1 MKKRQKRQCSPSQS
15 TSPRSSATPYS
26 LSLPSVSS
34 AVHFSLLSSVLPP
47 CSSVSSV
54 VVLRPEPQRMI
65 YWFHCLSIFPPQEV
79 CFMFESLSQ
88 RLDSVFDR
96 LRGKGKVT
104 EKDVTDAMREVR
116 QALLEADVNFKLVKQ
131 FVSRV
136 QERAVG
142 VEVLESLSP
151 AQQVIGIVH
160 EELVK
165 MLGGEDD
172 AKGKIQFA
180 GQPPTIIML
189 VGLQGS
195 GKTTQAAKLANYFR
209 KQGQKPGM
217 VAADMQ
223 RPAAVQQLQQLGR
236 QLDIPVYAEPAGNKP
251 VDITQ
256 RSLKWARE
264 QALTILILDT
274 AGRLHIDE
282 DLMHEVATIRQ
293 RTQPQEVLLVVDAMT
308 GQDAVRVS
316 DEFNKTVGLTGLIL
330 TKMDGDARGGAAL
343 SVRQVTGVPIKFMG
357 TGEKLDALEQFYPDR
372 LAQRILGMGDVM
384 SLIERAREQVDE
396 QQAAKMAKK
405 MGSGHFD
412 LEDFL
417 QQMRQVRKMGPMAQL
432 LEMIPG
438 MGKALS
444 DPQVKAALEGD
455 QMKQT
460 EAIILSMTM
469 EERHNPDI
477 LNGSRKR
484 RIAKGSG
491 TTPQEINQLL
501 ASFKQAQT
509 MMKQMM
515 AMQQPGR
522 KGRRGRFGGVGGGLG
537 GLGGLGGGSPFGQ

>member
-1 MKKRQKRQCSPSQS
+1 
-15 TSPRSSATPYS
+15 
-26 LSLPSVSS
+26 
-34 AVHFSLLSSVLPP
+34 
-47 CSSVSSV
+47 
-54 VVLRPEPQRMI
+54 
-65 YWFHCLSIFPPQEV
+65 
-79 CFMFESLSQ
+79 MFESLSQ
-88 RLDSVFDR
+88 RLDSVFER
-96 LRGKGKVT
+96 LRGKGRITEQDVT
-104 EKDVTDAMREVR
+104 EAMREVR

-131 FVSRV
+131 FVARV
-136 QERAVG
+136 QERAMAAVG
-142 VEVLESLSP
+142 TEVLSGVTA
-151 AQQVIGIVH
+151 AQQIFGIVH
-160 EELVK
+160 EELVT
-165 MLGGEDD
+165 MLGGEDEGS
-172 AKGKIQFA
+172 GKIQFA
-180 GQPPTIIML
+180 GAPPTIIML

-195 GKTTQAAKLANYFR
+195 GKTTHAGKLANWFR
-209 KQGQKPGM
+209 KNGQKPGM

-223 RPAAVQQLQQLGR
+223 RPAAVQQLQQIGR

-308 GQDAVRVS
+308 GQDAVRVA

-384 SLIERAREQVDE
+384 SLIERAREQIDE
-396 QQAAKMAKK
+396 KQAEKMARK
-405 MGSGHFD
+405 MGTGRFD

-417 QQMRQVRKMGPMAQL
+417 QQMRSMRKMGPMAQL

-522 KGRRGRFGGVGGGLG
+522 KGRRGRLGGLGGGLG

>member
-1 MKKRQKRQCSPSQS
+1 
-15 TSPRSSATPYS
+15 
-26 LSLPSVSS
+26 
-34 AVHFSLLSSVLPP
+34 
-47 CSSVSSV
+47 
-54 VVLRPEPQRMI
+54 
-65 YWFHCLSIFPPQEV
+65 
-79 CFMFESLSQ
+79 MFESLSQ
-88 RLDSVFDR
+88 RLDSVFER
-96 LRGKGKVT
+96 LRGKGRITEQDVT
-104 EKDVTDAMREVR
+104 EAMREVR

-131 FVSRV
+131 FVARV
-136 QERAVG
+136 QERAMATVG
-142 VEVLESLSP
+142 AEVLSGVTA
-151 AQQVIGIVH
+151 AQQIFGIVH
-160 EELVK
+160 EELVT
-165 MLGGEDD
+165 MLGGEDEGS
-172 AKGKIQFA
+172 GKIQFA
-180 GQPPTIIML
+180 GAPPTIIML

-195 GKTTQAAKLANYFR
+195 GKTTHAGKLANWFR
-209 KQGQKPGM
+209 KNGQKPGM

-223 RPAAVQQLQQLGR
+223 RPAAVQQLQQIGR

-282 DLMHEVATIRQ
+282 ELMHEVATIRQ
-293 RTQPQEVLLVVDAMT
+293 RTKPQEALLVVDAMT
-308 GQDAVRVS
+308 GQDAVRVA

-384 SLIERAREQVDE
+384 SLIERAREQIDE
-396 QQAAKMAKK
+396 KQAEKMARK
-405 MGSGHFD
+405 MGTGRFD

-417 QQMRQVRKMGPMAQL
+417 QQMRSMRKMGPMAQL

-438 MGKALS
+438 MGKAMS

-469 EERHNPDI
+469 EERHNPEI

-522 KGRRGRFGGVGGGLG
+522 KGRRGRLGGLGGGLG

>member
-1 MKKRQKRQCSPSQS
+1 
-15 TSPRSSATPYS
+15 
-26 LSLPSVSS
+26 
-34 AVHFSLLSSVLPP
+34 
-47 CSSVSSV
+47 
-54 VVLRPEPQRMI
+54 
-65 YWFHCLSIFPPQEV
+65 
-79 CFMFESLSQ
+79 MFESLSQ
-88 RLDSVFDR
+88 RLDSVFER
-96 LRGKGKVT
+96 LRGKGRITEQDVT
-104 EKDVTDAMREVR
+104 EAMREVR

-131 FVSRV
+131 FVARV
-136 QERAVG
+136 QERAMATVG
-142 VEVLESLSP
+142 AEVLSGVTA
-151 AQQVIGIVH
+151 AQQIFGIVH
-160 EELVK
+160 EELVT
-165 MLGGEDD
+165 MLGGEDEGS
-172 AKGKIQFA
+172 GKIQFA
-180 GQPPTIIML
+180 GAPPTILML

-195 GKTTQAAKLANYFR
+195 GKTTHAGKLANWFR
-209 KQGQKPGM
+209 KNGQKPGM

-223 RPAAVQQLQQLGR
+223 RPAAVQQLQQIGR

-282 DLMHEVATIRQ
+282 DLMHEVAIIRQ

-308 GQDAVRVS
+308 GQDAVRVA

-384 SLIERAREQVDE
+384 SLIERAREQIDE
-396 QQAAKMAKK
+396 KQAEKMARK
-405 MGSGHFD
+405 MGTGRFD

-417 QQMRQVRKMGPMAQL
+417 QQMRSMRKMGPMAQL

-469 EERHNPDI
+469 EERHNPEI

-522 KGRRGRFGGVGGGLG
+522 KGRRGRLGGLGSGLG
-537 GLGGLGGGSPFGQ
+537 GLGGLGGGGPFGQ